1 MKTTIVLDAMGS
13 DNHPQPELVGAIA
26 ASTAFDIDIIL
37 IGDETVLKPGLD
49 ALEGDKTRIRIVHA
63 PEALTMNDDIGQARK
78 KKLNSMNIG
87 MDLVKTGQAQAFV
100 TAGNTGLAMYYG
112 IRTFGL
118 IKGVNRPCLCANFPT
133 KKGVCLVLDIG
144 ANVDCRPEFLLQFG
158 QMGAVYSRL
167 MNNIPQPQVGLIS
180 NGEEEHKGS
189 ELVKNAHSLMAK
201 SIPGFIGN
209 IEGKEIFGGNVDV
222 AVTDGFTGNVFLKSV
237 EAVAKLIVTTL
248 KEELMSSTRTKI
260 GGLLAKPAFNK
271 LRTMLDPNHTGAAP
285 LLGINALVFV
295 GHGRSDSN
303 AILSAINEARKAV
316 ESNMLEELQNAMRK

>member
-1 MKTTIVLDAMGS
+1 
-13 DNHPQPELVGAIA
+13 
-26 ASTAFDIDIIL
+26 
-37 IGDETVLKPGLD
+37 
-49 ALEGDKTRIRIVHA
+49 
-63 PEALTMNDDIGQARK
+63 
-78 KKLNSMNIG
+78 
-87 MDLVKTGQAQAFV
+87 
-100 TAGNTGLAMYYG
+100 
-112 IRTFGL
+112 
-118 IKGVNRPCLCANFPT
+118 
-133 KKGVCLVLDIG
+133 
-144 ANVDCRPEFLLQFG
+144 
-158 QMGAVYSRL
+158 
-167 MNNIPQPQVGLIS
+167 
-180 NGEEEHKGS
+180 
-189 ELVKNAHSLMAK
+189 MAK